1 MSKRGM
7 EMQGGSERYGGPG
20 GAETPADTP
29 TKATAAQLARRKIA
43 TLKGPRSSRSASPT
57 KTTAAPSFGGFGQ
70 DQFQQQ
76 PQQTGGGFTFGQS
89 APAPQQSNPFGQSQP
104 ATNGGFS
111 FGQQTGGGSF
121 TFGQSQPSNSFS
133 FGGTPSSSSFPPAD
147 GNNQM
152 NTNNNQF
159 SFGASQ
165 PVPQSSFSG
174 SIFNFGGA
182 SNTSKPANQTFG
194 NNDSGMMDASDEA
207 SSQTQPQTPAA
218 PASSNTPF
226 GQQTPAASNPFA
238 SLARNPSNDSQST
251 GGFTFGQKPAESQ
264 SPAQAKTTQPSF
276 SFGSKPAEQPASPQP
291 SSSNIFG
298 FGSKPTET
306 PQSPAPATPAAQSA
320 SMFSKPAESAQTPA
334 SKPAFGGF
342 SFTPKPADTE
352 PTATPDKPSS
362 GAFGFPSKPADT
374 TTNSTPKPAEPATS
388 GGFSFT
394 PKPAPT
400 QQPAQ
405 ESTPKPASGGF
416 SFTPKPAETQKTPFQ
431 TQNAP
436 APNAFNFGAP
446 SSQPTPS
453 SANIFSQSA
462 QKPTQNGSASP
473 APPKPAQ
480 PPASSFSSPVPPSA
494 TNNSSV
500 KSTDTTAK
508 ITELNKALLQ
518 HLQSSPLDHDWSA
531 PLSYYMTQCRKIR
544 ALLAETQ
551 SPTASKKHAREEEQD
566 TTAPPAKKTTFSAS
580 SSSPQ
585 KPLTATASLFNNI
598 LDSPQPSQTTAK
610 PAFVPPPAPG
620 SATPFTPAGGIPK
633 AAPAPPAFSVPKFGS
648 GSGAAPT
655 DFFAAFSKQAKAKE
669 EEEKQKRKDEDFDS
683 DDDDP
688 EEWERQDKEKQEAK
702 RKALLEKGAQKVLKN
717 VGGQFILVDANEDA
731 QASPAPAVSNPLPA
745 LNTSVFD
752 TKGPSKA
759 PVSNASNPF
768 AHLATPVSA
777 QGGADDDDG
786 TDEEDAEGTADNK
799 AVAATPAKS
808 GGLFGRVEQPN
819 EQTSQIWRGQGAIG
833 TSHTQTG
840 AAMRQPPHNLDQGSF
855 GKSTSSQD
863 GDKTW
868 KPESPIKFGNT
879 GSTTPE
885 GSPAKPAPLF
895 NFGAPANQAS
905 TNGTSSDKPSENK
918 PFSGLFGAKPAEQK
932 ASSSASSIFANLNSS
947 APATSGKA
955 GMGFQFGGPGTNSVF
970 GGASSTTQSQDVSR
984 ATTPGANIGDD
995 TSTAAGT
1002 ENEADGDAAPPEEQR
1017 DLTSLTAEERKTEDV
1032 LFEQKS
1038 RCRKFVKGD
1047 SDPWQTKGVGII
1059 RLLKNKET
1067 GNVRVLMRQD
1077 PNGTIMV
1084 NANIIKN
1091 KAMYSALNEKQIKMV
1106 FAEKDGL
1113 NTFSMGF
1120 GTKEKAEQLLTA
1132 IQGQI
1137 E

>member
-1 MSKRGM
+1 
-7 EMQGGSERYGGPG
+7 
-20 GAETPADTP
+20 
-29 TKATAAQLARRKIA
+29 
-43 TLKGPRSSRSASPT
+43 
-57 KTTAAPSFGGFGQ
+57 
-70 DQFQQQ
+70 
-76 PQQTGGGFTFGQS
+76 
-89 APAPQQSNPFGQSQP
+89 
-104 ATNGGFS
+104 
-111 FGQQTGGGSF
+111 
-121 TFGQSQPSNSFS
+121 
-133 FGGTPSSSSFPPAD
+133 
-147 GNNQM
+147 M

-165 PVPQSSFSG
+165 PAPQSGFSG
-174 SIFNFGGA
+174 SIFNFGSA
-182 SNTSKPANQTFG
+182 STTSKPANQTFG

-207 SSQTQPQTPAA
+207 TSQTQPQTPAA
-218 PASSNTPF
+218 PATSSTPF

-264 SPAQAKTTQPSF
+264 TPAQTQTPQPNQSIFGAKLAT
-276 SFGSKPAEQPASPQP
+276 SPP
-291 SSSNIFG
+291 SSSSNPFSI
-298 FGSKPTET
+298 
-306 PQSPAPATPAAQSA
+306 
-320 SMFSKPAESAQTPA
+320 FSKPAESAQTPA
-334 SKPAFGGF
+334 STPTFGGF
-342 SFTPKPADTE
+342 GSTPKPAGTE
-352 PTATPDKPSS
+352 QTAAQDKPSS
-362 GAFGFPSKPADT
+362 GAFGFPPKPADT
-374 TTNSTPKPAEPATS
+374 TANSTPKPAEAATS
-388 GGFSFT
+388 GGFGFT
-394 PKPAPT
+394 PKPAST
-400 QQPAQ
+400 QQSTQ

-416 SFTPKPAETQKTPFQ
+416 SFSQKPAETQKTPFQ
-431 TQNAP
+431 SQNAP
-436 APNAFNFGAP
+436 TPNAFNFGAP
-446 SSQPTPS
+446 SSPSASTPS
-453 SANIFSQSA
+453 NIFSQSA
-462 QKPTQNGSASP
+462 QKPTQNGAASP

-480 PPASSFSSPVPPSA
+480 PPTSFLSSPVAPPA
-494 TNNSSV
+494 TNDSIA
-500 KSTDTTAK
+500 KSTDTGAK
-508 ITELNKALLQ
+508 ISELNKALLQ

-551 SPTASKKHAREEEQD
+551 APTANKKHAREEEQD
-566 TTAPPAKKTTFSAS
+566 TAAPPAKRTTFSAS

-598 LDSPQPSQTTAK
+598 LDSPQQSQATPSTGFVFK
-610 PAFVPPPAPG
+610 PADNSSKNA
-620 SATPFTPAGGIPK
+620 S
-633 AAPAPPAFSVPKFGS
+633 APPTFSVPKFGN
-648 GSGAAPT
+648 GSAAAPT

-702 RKALLEKGAQKVLKN
+702 RKALLQKGAQKVLKN
-717 VGGQFILVDANEDA
+717 VGGQFILVDADEDA
-731 QASPAPAVSNPLPA
+731 QASPAPAASGALPA

-752 TKGPSKA
+752 TKGTGKA
-759 PVSNASNPF
+759 PASNSSNPF

-777 QGGADDDDG
+777 QGGADDDDD
-786 TDEEDAEGTADNK
+786 TDEDDTDGAADNK
-799 AVAATPAKS
+799 AVAATPAQS
-808 GGLFGRVEQPN
+808 GGLFGRVGPTN
-819 EQTSQIWRGQGAIG
+819 NTSQTPQFSFGQS
-833 TSHTQTG
+833 T
-840 AAMRQPPHNLDQGSF
+840 L

-863 GDKTW
+863 GDQTW

-895 NFGAPANQAS
+895 SFGGPSNQTS
-905 TNGTSSDKPSENK
+905 TNGTSSDKPAENK

-932 ASSSASSIFANLNSS
+932 LSSPAPSIFANLNSAS
-947 APATSGKA
+947 PAASGKA
-955 GMGFQFGGPGTNSVF
+955 GMGFQFGGPGANSVF
-970 GGASSTTQSQDVSR
+970 GGASSTTQSQNASR
-984 ATTPGANIGDD
+984 ATTPGQTTGDD

-1017 DLTSLTAEERKTEDV
+1017 DLTSLTAEERKTEEV

-1038 RCRKFVKGD
+1038 RCRKFMKGD
-1047 SDPWQTKGVGII
+1047 AEPWQTKGVGII

-1084 NANIIKN
+1084 NANMIQN
-1091 KAMYSALNEKQIKMV
+1091 KAMYSALGEKQVKMV

-1132 IQGQI
+1132 VQGQI